1 MCICVC
7 AGMKKK
13 EEEESVEEGL
23 TASTIVYFFFPR
35 FFFFLFFFVNELV
48 WTTCVHVCVC
58 LYSSIRRSLTLSVV
72 FFFTACSLLLFFSLS
87 LCVF

>member
-23 TASTIVYFFFPR
+23 TASTIVYFFSS
-35 FFFFLFFFVNELV
+35 FLFLSFFFVNELV